1 MTLAEQVLNIAR
13 WAPSGDNSQ
22 CWRFE
27 LLDDH
32 QFIIYAHDT
41 RNDIVYDL
49 DGHSSHIAHGILL
62 ETIEIAAS
70 GFGYKVNITSYLSD
84 EVLLKFK
91 VKLIKDLAI
100 DQSPLFSFIK
110 SRTVQRR
117 NMGTKMLTVKEKAK
131 LESSLPQGFRVTWHE
146 TAKQK
151 RSFAWLNFVNA
162 KTRLTMK
169 EAFEVHKNII
179 DWHQQFSET
188 KIPEQALGID
198 WLTARLMQWLF
209 KSWSRVQFF
218 NQFFAGTYAPRLQ
231 LDFIP
236 GIRCSSHFTI
246 SCNKSV
252 INIADYIEAGRVV
265 QRFWLTSESL
275 NLGFQ
280 PSYTP
285 LVFSRYLDKK
295 IEFTQDQNVIENAIK
310 SNQLFNELV
319 RDPEKVVFMGRLG
332 RSKPPKSRST
342 RLSLDTLIL
351 KK

>member
-1 MTLAEQVLNIAR
+1 MTLTEQVLNIAR

-27 LLDDH
+27 IVDAKSFL
-32 QFIIYAHDT
+32 IYAHDT
-41 RNDIVYDL
+41 RDDVVYDL

-70 GFGYKVNITSYLSD
+70 GFGHKVNITADLSD

-110 SRTVQRR
+110 TRTVQRR
-117 NMGTKMLTVKEKAK
+117 AMGTKVLTYTEKAQLQK
-131 LESSLPQGFRVTWHE
+131 SLPDGFSVKWHE
-146 TAKQK
+146 TLKLK
-151 RSFAWLNFVNA
+151 NRFAWLSFVNA

-169 EAFEVHKNII
+169 EAFEVHKKLI

-188 KIPEQALGID
+188 KIPEQALGVD

-209 KSWSRVQFF
+209 KRWSRVQFF
-218 NQFFAGTYAPRLQ
+218 NRFLAGTYLPRLQ

-236 GIRCSSHFTI
+236 GLRCCTHFTI
-246 SCNKSV
+246 LCNKSV
-252 INIADYIEAGRVV
+252 TNTRDYINAGRAI

-275 NLGFQ
+275 KLGLQ

-285 LVFSRYLDKK
+285 LVFSRYLDNK
-295 IEFTQDQNVIENAIK
+295 IEFTRDHDVIQNAMKTNK
-310 SNQLFNELV
+310 LFSELV
-319 RDPEKVVFMGRLG
+319 QDPKNVVFMGRLG
-332 RSKPPKSRST
+332 RSKHPKSRST
-342 RLSLDTLIL
+342 RLSLDKLVL